1 MEYPFQPYILP
12 ESAEILLFRSFVC
25 VTAAALEL
33 LFLPMTAGR
42 AEQMPSTPGTR
53 VSILYEKVGNLFPE
67 HEKLKSGTTV
77 SNPLKL
83 SFEIDGMKIAK
94 AGTNE
99 PGTGHFHLFIDTTL
113 QPSDYAKAIPVDGH
127 HIHFGA
133 GQTDAVLTLEPGE
146 HTLQLVLGD
155 GFHVPHNPP
164 VVSEVIAITV
174 Q

>member
-1 MEYPFQPYILP
+1 
-12 ESAEILLFRSFVC
+12 LFRSFVR
-25 VTAAALEL
+25 VIAVSFALL
-33 LFLPMTAGR
+33 SLPLASAW
-42 AEQMPSTPGTR
+42 AEQMASTPGTR

-77 SNPLKL
+77 NNPLKL
-83 SFEIDGMKIAK
+83 TFEIDGMKIAK

-99 PGTGHFHLFIDTTL
+99 PGTGHFHLFIDSTL
-113 QPSDYAKAIPVDGH
+113 QPADYAKPIPVDEH
-127 HIHFGA
+127 HMHFGA
-133 GQTDAVLTLEPGE
+133 GQTEVVLNLKPGE
-146 HTLQLVLGD
+146 HTLQLVLAD